1 MRTIRVGFSVALAML
16 AGCASESG
24 DDKWTSLMDGVE
36 RPTSHQVRGYP
47 NSNVIKGGTV
57 TGSTPSGFAQIGS
70 GEFTAQSMSAVMPG
84 PAADGSE
91 GYTINLVD
99 APVSMA
105 AKKIL
110 GDIMGYNYL
119 VDPKVGGTVT
129 LQTSNPMSKQ
139 SLLDILEVSLATNGA
154 AIVKKADRYEIVPFT
169 EATASNAIISG
180 GRLPKNEPG
189 MKVQVLQLRYIAA
202 DEMRDIIEQVSK
214 KGAVL
219 RTDPTRNYIVVAGN
233 NGELAA
239 IRESISVFDV
249 DWMKGMSTAL
259 YPLKASQ
266 PQELVKEL
274 NSVFGVDGP
283 NSKTIRFIPN
293 TRLNAVLAIT
303 SRPAYLPK
311 VSAWI
316 GKLDKIAHTNEEQLF
331 VYEIQ
336 NRPAAELAKVLQN
349 VLATAKSNRVERASA
364 IAPDL
369 VAETVQSTGLT
380 PSESEGIDY
389 SPEAQVDQNLGAPS
403 SGSVPSVVADVENNA
418 LLISTNAREY
428 QRIEQILHQLDVL
441 PTQVFLE
448 AVIAEVALTDEL
460 KFGLRWYLE
469 NGNNALGLS
478 DLASGAVT
486 ATFPGFNWTHVA
498 TDAQTALTALSS
510 VTRVKV
516 ISSPN
521 LMVINNQQAR
531 LQVGDQVP
539 IVTQTSTG
547 TETANSVVINSV
559 EMKDTGIILSVTPRI
574 NSSGR
579 VMLDIQQEVSN
590 VVATTTSG
598 IDSPT
603 IQQRKISTRVVVH
616 DGESLALGGL
626 IQEKKSLNQK
636 KVPVFGD
643 IPLLGNAFKS
653 KTDGINRTELI
664 IFIRPRIVRDSEEAR
679 QVTDEFRQQFDF
691 GRSDTPGKRMKRDIV
706 RLVE

>member
-1 MRTIRVGFSVALAML
+1 MLTIRVGFSMVLAVL
-16 AGCASESG
+16 SGCASENS
-24 DDKWTSLMDGVE
+24 DDKWASLMEGVE
-36 RPTSHQVRGYP
+36 RPRVHDARGYP
-47 NSNVIKGGTV
+47 NSNVIKGSTV
-57 TGSTPSGFAQIGS
+57 TGSTPAGFAQIGS
-70 GEFTAQSMSAVMPG
+70 GEFTGQSMSSVTGGA
-84 PAADGSE
+84 AADGSE

-99 APVSMA
+99 APVALA

-110 GDIMGYNYL
+110 GDIMGYTYL
-119 VDPKVGGTVT
+119 VDPKITGTVT
-129 LQTSNPMSKQ
+129 LQTSHAMSKQ
-139 SLLDILEVSLATNGA
+139 SLLDILEVSLAANGA
-154 AIVKKADRYEIVPFT
+154 AIVKKADRYEIVPYS

-189 MKVQVLQLRYIAA
+189 MKVQVLQLKYIAA
-202 DEMRDIIEQVSK
+202 DEMRDIIEEVSK

-219 RTDPTRNYIVVAGN
+219 RTDPARNYIVVAGN
-233 NGELAA
+233 NGELSA
-239 IRESISVFDV
+239 IREAISVFDV

-274 NSVFGVDGP
+274 NSVFGADAGP

-316 GKLDKIAHTNEEQLF
+316 AKLDKIAQTNEEQLF

-336 NRPAAELAKVLQN
+336 NRPAAELANVLQN
-349 VLATAKSNRVERASA
+349 VLASAKSNGGTMARPSPV
-364 IAPDL
+364 APDL
-369 VAETVQSTGLT
+369 VADTMQ
-380 PSESEGIDY
+380 SEGVDY
-389 SPEAQVDQNLGAPS
+389 SPEAQVESEPALS
-403 SGSVPSVVADVENNA
+403 TSGTVPSVVADTENNA

-428 QRIEQILHQLDVL
+428 QRIEQILRQLDVL

-448 AVIAEVALTDEL
+448 AVIAEVTLNDEL

-469 NGNNALGLS
+469 NGNNSLGLS

-486 ATFPGFNWTHVA
+486 AAFPGFNWTHVSA
-498 TDAQTALTALSS
+498 NAQSALSALSS
-510 VTRVKV
+510 VTKVKV

-521 LMVINNQQAR
+521 LMVINNQQAK

-539 IVTQTSTG
+539 VITQTSTG
-547 TETANSVVINSV
+547 TESANAVIINSV

-603 IQQRKISTRVVVH
+603 IQQRKIATRVVVH

-626 IQEKKSLNQK
+626 IQEKKSLNQR
-636 KVPVFGD
+636 KVPVLGD

-679 QVTDEFRQQFDF
+679 QATDEFRQQFDF
-691 GRSDTPGKRMKRDIV
+691 GDSDTPGKRMKRDLI
-706 RLVE
+706 RLAN

>member
-1 MRTIRVGFSVALAML
+1 MLTIRVGFSMVLAVL
-16 AGCASESG
+16 AGCASENS
-24 DDKWTSLMDGVE
+24 DDKWASLMEGVE
-36 RPTSHQVRGYP
+36 RPRAHDARGYP
-47 NSNVIKGGTV
+47 NSNVIKGSTV
-57 TGSTPSGFAQIGS
+57 TGSTPAGFAQIGS
-70 GEFTAQSMSAVMPG
+70 GEFTGQSMSSVTGGA
-84 PAADGSE
+84 AADGSE

-99 APVSMA
+99 APVALA

-110 GDIMGYNYL
+110 GDIMGYTYL
-119 VDPKVGGTVT
+119 VDPKVTGTVT
-129 LQTSNPMSKQ
+129 LQTSHAMSKQ
-139 SLLDILEVSLATNGA
+139 SLLDILEVSLAANGA
-154 AIVKKADRYEIVPFT
+154 AIVKKADRYEIVPYS

-189 MKVQVLQLRYIAA
+189 MKVQVLQLKYIAA
-202 DEMRDIIEQVSK
+202 DEMRDIIEEVSK

-219 RTDPTRNYIVVAGN
+219 RTDPARNYIVVAGN
-233 NGELAA
+233 NGELSA
-239 IRESISVFDV
+239 IREAISVFDV

-274 NSVFGVDGP
+274 NSVFGADAGP

-316 GKLDKIAHTNEEQLF
+316 AKLDKIAQTNEEQLF

-349 VLATAKSNRVERASA
+349 VLASAKSNGGNMARPSPV
-364 IAPDL
+364 APDL
-369 VAETVQSTGLT
+369 VADTMQ
-380 PSESEGIDY
+380 SEGVDY
-389 SPEAQVDQNLGAPS
+389 SPEAQVESEPALLPS
-403 SGSVPSVVADVENNA
+403 GTVPSVVADTENNA

-428 QRIEQILHQLDVL
+428 QRIEQILRQLDVL

-448 AVIAEVALTDEL
+448 AVIAEVTLNDEL

-469 NGNNALGLS
+469 NGNNSLGLS

-486 ATFPGFNWTHVA
+486 AAFPGFNWTHVSA
-498 TDAQTALTALSS
+498 NAQSALSALSS
-510 VTRVKV
+510 VTKVKV

-521 LMVINNQQAR
+521 LMVINNQQAK

-539 IVTQTSTG
+539 VITQTSTG
-547 TETANSVVINSV
+547 TESANAVIINSV

-590 VVATTTSG
+590 VIATTTSG

-603 IQQRKISTRVVVH
+603 IQQRKIATRVVVH

-626 IQEKKSLNQK
+626 IQEKKSLNQR
-636 KVPVFGD
+636 KVPVLGD

-679 QVTDEFRQQFDF
+679 QATDEFRQQFDF
-691 GRSDTPGKRMKRDIV
+691 GDSDTPGKRMKRDLI
-706 RLVE
+706 RLAN

>member
-1 MRTIRVGFSVALAML
+1 MHRIRVGFSMVLAVL
-16 AGCASESG
+16 AGCASENG
-24 DDKWTSLMDGVE
+24 DDRWTSLMEGVE
-36 RPTSHQVRGYP
+36 RPHAQQMRGYP
-47 NSNVIKGGTV
+47 NSSVIGKGGI
-57 TGSTPSGFAQIGS
+57 TGSTPAGFAQIGS
-70 GEFTAQSMSAVMPG
+70 GEFTGQSMSSVTSG

-99 APVSMA
+99 APIAMA

-154 AIVKKADRYEIVPFT
+154 AIVKKADRYEIVPFS
-169 EATASNAIISG
+169 EATSSNAIISG
-180 GRLPKNEPG
+180 GRMPKNEPG
-189 MKVQVLQLRYIAA
+189 MKVQVLQLKYIAA

-219 RTDPTRNYIVVAGN
+219 RIDSARNYIVVAGN
-233 NGELAA
+233 NGELSA

-274 NSVFGVDGP
+274 NSVFGVDGGP
-283 NSKTIRFIPN
+283 NAKTIRFIPN

-316 GKLDKIAHTNEEQLF
+316 SKLDKIAQTNEEQLF

-349 VLATAKSNRVERASA
+349 VLASAKSNSETSTRQSA
-364 IAPDL
+364 VAPDL
-369 VAETVQSTGLT
+369 VAETMQTDGAVAQDI
-380 PSESEGIDY
+380 P
-389 SPEAQVDQNLGAPS
+389 PEAQMEPAAFAPTGS
-403 SGSVPSVVADVENNA
+403 SSIPSVVADVENNA

-428 QRIEQILHQLDVL
+428 QRIEQILRQLDIL

-448 AVIAEVALTDEL
+448 AVIAEVTLTDEL

-469 NGNNALGLS
+469 NGNNSLGLS

-486 ATFPGFNWTHVA
+486 AAFPGFNWTHVA
-498 TDAQTALTALSS
+498 TDAQTALSALSS
-510 VTRVKV
+510 VTKVKV

-521 LMVINNQQAR
+521 LMVINNQQAK

-539 IVTQTSTG
+539 TVTQTSSNTSS
-547 TETANSVVINSV
+547 ANAVVINTV

-590 VVATTTSG
+590 VIATTTSG

-626 IQEKKSLNQK
+626 IQEKKSLNHR
-636 KVPVFGD
+636 KVPVLGD

-691 GRSDTPGKRMKRDIV
+691 GRNDTPGKRMQRDLA
-706 RLVE
+706 RLAE

>member
-1 MRTIRVGFSVALAML
+1 MLTIRVGFSMVLAVL
-16 AGCASESG
+16 AGCASENS
-24 DDKWTSLMDGVE
+24 DDKWASLMEGVE
-36 RPTSHQVRGYP
+36 RPRAHDARGYP

-57 TGSTPSGFAQIGS
+57 TGSTPAGFAQIGS
-70 GEFTAQSMSAVMPG
+70 GEFTGQSMSSVTGGA
-84 PAADGSE
+84 AADGSE

-99 APVSMA
+99 APVALA

-110 GDIMGYNYL
+110 GDIMGYTYL
-119 VDPKVGGTVT
+119 VDPKVTGTVT
-129 LQTSNPMSKQ
+129 LQTSHAMSKQ
-139 SLLDILEVSLATNGA
+139 SLLDILEVSLAANGA
-154 AIVKKADRYEIVPFT
+154 AIVKKADRYEIVPYS

-189 MKVQVLQLRYIAA
+189 MKVQVLQLKYIAA
-202 DEMRDIIEQVSK
+202 DEMRDIIEEVSK

-219 RTDPTRNYIVVAGN
+219 RTDPARNYIVVAGN
-233 NGELAA
+233 NGELSA
-239 IRESISVFDV
+239 IREAISVFDV

-274 NSVFGVDGP
+274 NSVFGADAGP

-316 GKLDKIAHTNEEQLF
+316 AKLDKIAQTNEEQLF

-349 VLATAKSNRVERASA
+349 VLASAKSNGGTMARPSPV
-364 IAPDL
+364 APDL
-369 VAETVQSTGLT
+369 VADTMQ
-380 PSESEGIDY
+380 SEGVDY
-389 SPEAQVDQNLGAPS
+389 SPEAQVESEPALLT
-403 SGSVPSVVADVENNA
+403 SGTVPSVVADTENNA

-428 QRIEQILHQLDVL
+428 QRIEQILRQLDVL

-448 AVIAEVALTDEL
+448 AVIAEVTLNDEL

-469 NGNNALGLS
+469 NGNHSLGLS

-486 ATFPGFNWTHVA
+486 AAFPGFNWTHVSA
-498 TDAQTALTALSS
+498 NAQSALSALSS
-510 VTRVKV
+510 VTKVKV

-521 LMVINNQQAR
+521 LMVINNQQAK

-539 IVTQTSTG
+539 VITQTSTS
-547 TETANSVVINSV
+547 TESANAVIINSV

-603 IQQRKISTRVVVH
+603 IQQRKIATRVVVH

-626 IQEKKSLNQK
+626 IQEKKSLNQR
-636 KVPVFGD
+636 KVPVLGD

-679 QVTDEFRQQFDF
+679 QATDEFRQQFDF
-691 GRSDTPGKRMKRDIV
+691 GDSDTPGKRMKRDLI
-706 RLVE
+706 RLAN

>member
-1 MRTIRVGFSVALAML
+1 MRAIRVGLSMVLAVL
-16 AGCASESG
+16 AGCASENS
-24 DDKWTSLMDGVE
+24 DDKWTSLMEGVE
-36 RPTSHQVRGYP
+36 RPQAHQTRGYP
-47 NSNVIKGGTV
+47 NSSVIKNGGI
-57 TGSTPSGFAQIGS
+57 TGATPAGFAQVGS
-70 GEFTAQSMSAVMPG
+70 GEFTGQSLSSVTSG
-84 PAADGSE
+84 PAPDGSE

-99 APVSMA
+99 APVASA

-119 VDPKVGGTVT
+119 VDPKVVGAIT

-154 AIVKKADRYEIVPFT
+154 AIIKKADRYEIVPLT

-189 MKVQVLQLRYIAA
+189 TKVQVLQLKYIAA

-219 RTDPTRNYIVVAGN
+219 RTDPARNYIVVAGN
-233 NGELAA
+233 NGELSA

-274 NSVFGVDGP
+274 NSVFGAEDGP
-283 NSKTIRFIPN
+283 NAKTIRFIPN

-303 SRPAYLPK
+303 SRPAYLSK

-316 GKLDKIAHTNEEQLF
+316 AKLDKIAQTNEQQLF

-349 VLATAKSNRVERASA
+349 VLASAKSNASTA
-364 IAPDL
+364 RQNPIAPDL
-369 VAETVQSTGLT
+369 VADTIQSEGQ
-380 PSESEGIDY
+380 SEGIDY
-389 SPEAQVDQNLGAPS
+389 SPEAKMEPDTMGSTS
-403 SGSVPSVVADVENNA
+403 SAMPSVVADVENNA
-418 LLISTNAREY
+418 LLISTTAREY
-428 QRIEQILHQLDVL
+428 QRIEQILHRLDVL

-448 AVIAEVALTDEL
+448 AVIAEVALNDEL

-469 NGNNALGLS
+469 NGNHSLGLT

-486 ATFPGFNWTHVA
+486 AAFPGFNWTYLA
-498 TDAQTALTALSS
+498 TDAQTALSALSS
-510 VTRVKV
+510 VTKVKV

-521 LMVINNQQAR
+521 LMVINNQQAK

-539 IVTQTSTG
+539 VVTQTSSNTSS
-547 TETANSVVINSV
+547 ADAVIINSV

-579 VMLDIQQEVSN
+579 VMLDVQQEVSN

-626 IQEKKSLNQK
+626 IQEQKSLNQK
-636 KVPVFGD
+636 KVPILGD

-653 KTDGINRTELI
+653 KTDAINRTELI
-664 IFIRPRIVRDSEEAR
+664 IFIRPRIVRDNEEAR

-691 GRSDTPGKRMKRDIV
+691 GRTDTPGKRMKRDLT
-706 RLVE
+706 RLAE

>member
-1 MRTIRVGFSVALAML
+1 MLTIRVGFSMVLAVL
-16 AGCASESG
+16 SGCASENS
-24 DDKWTSLMDGVE
+24 DDKWASLMEGVE
-36 RPTSHQVRGYP
+36 RPRAHDARGYP
-47 NSNVIKGGTV
+47 NSNVIKGSTV
-57 TGSTPSGFAQIGS
+57 TGSTPAGFAQIGS
-70 GEFTAQSMSAVMPG
+70 GEFTGQSMSSVTGGA
-84 PAADGSE
+84 AADGSE

-99 APVSMA
+99 APVA
-105 AKKIL
+105 LATKKIL
-110 GDIMGYNYL
+110 GDIMGYTYL
-119 VDPKVGGTVT
+119 VDPKITGTVT
-129 LQTSNPMSKQ
+129 LQTSHAMSKQ
-139 SLLDILEVSLATNGA
+139 SLLDILEVSLAANGA
-154 AIVKKADRYEIVPFT
+154 AIVKKADRYEIVPYS

-189 MKVQVLQLRYIAA
+189 MKVQVLQLKYIAA
-202 DEMRDIIEQVSK
+202 DEMRDIIEEVSK

-219 RTDPTRNYIVVAGN
+219 RTDPARNYIVVAGN
-233 NGELAA
+233 NGELSA
-239 IRESISVFDV
+239 IREAISVFDV

-274 NSVFGVDGP
+274 NSVFGADAGP

-316 GKLDKIAHTNEEQLF
+316 AKLDKIAQTNEEQLF

-349 VLATAKSNRVERASA
+349 VLASAKSNGGTMARPSPV
-364 IAPDL
+364 APDL
-369 VAETVQSTGLT
+369 VADTMQSQGV
-380 PSESEGIDY
+380 DY
-389 SPEAQVDQNLGAPS
+389 SPEAQLESEPALS
-403 SGSVPSVVADVENNA
+403 TSGTVPSVVADTENNA

-428 QRIEQILHQLDVL
+428 QRIEQILRQLDVL

-448 AVIAEVALTDEL
+448 AVIAEVTLNDEL

-469 NGNNALGLS
+469 NGNNSLGLS

-486 ATFPGFNWTHVA
+486 AAFPGFNWTHVSA
-498 TDAQTALTALSS
+498 NAQSALSALSS
-510 VTRVKV
+510 VTKVKV

-521 LMVINNQQAR
+521 LMVINNQQAK

-539 IVTQTSTG
+539 VITQTSTG
-547 TETANSVVINSV
+547 TESANAVIINSV

-603 IQQRKISTRVVVH
+603 IQQRKIATRVVVH

-626 IQEKKSLNQK
+626 IQEKKSLNQR
-636 KVPVFGD
+636 KVPVLGD

-679 QVTDEFRQQFDF
+679 QATDEFRQQFDF
-691 GRSDTPGKRMKRDIV
+691 GDSDTPGKRMKRDLI
-706 RLVE
+706 RLAN

>member
-1 MRTIRVGFSVALAML
+1 MHTIRVGFSMALAVL
-16 AGCASESG
+16 AGCASENG
-24 DDKWTSLMDGVE
+24 DDKWTSLMEGVE
-36 RPTSHQVRGYP
+36 RPQTHDARGYP
-47 NSNVIKGGTV
+47 NPNVIKGGGV
-57 TGSTPSGFAQIGS
+57 TGSTPAGFAQMGS
-70 GEFTAQSMSAVMPG
+70 GEFTGQSMSSVTSGA
-84 PAADGSE
+84 AADGSE

-99 APVSMA
+99 APVALA

-119 VDPKVGGTVT
+119 VDPKITGTVT

-139 SLLDILEVSLATNGA
+139 SLLDILEVSLAANGA
-154 AIVKKADRYEIVPFT
+154 AIVKKADRYEIVPLS
-169 EATASNAIISG
+169 EATGSNAIISG

-189 MKVQVLQLRYIAA
+189 TKVQVLQLKYIAA

-219 RTDPTRNYIVVAGN
+219 RTDPARNYIVVAGN
-233 NGELAA
+233 NGELSA

-274 NSVFGVDGP
+274 NSVFGVDGGP

-303 SRPAYLPK
+303 SRPAYLSK

-316 GKLDKIAHTNEEQLF
+316 AKLDKIAQTNEEQLF

-349 VLATAKSNRVERASA
+349 VLASAKTNGESA
-364 IAPDL
+364 ARPSPIAPDL
-369 VAETVQSTGLT
+369 VPETTQ
-380 PSESEGIDY
+380 SEGVDY
-389 SPEAQVDQNLGAPS
+389 SPEAQTEREAVPAASGA
-403 SGSVPSVVADVENNA
+403 VPSVVADTENNA

-428 QRIEQILHQLDVL
+428 QRIEQILRQLDVL

-448 AVIAEVALTDEL
+448 AVIAEVTLNDEL

-469 NGNNALGLS
+469 NGNNSLGLS

-486 ATFPGFNWTHVA
+486 AAFPGFNWTHVSA
-498 TDAQTALTALSS
+498 NAQSALSALSS
-510 VTRVKV
+510 VTKVKV

-521 LMVINNQQAR
+521 LMVINNQQAK

-539 IVTQTSTG
+539 VVTQTSTG
-547 TETANSVVINSV
+547 TESANAVVINSI

-603 IQQRKISTRVVVH
+603 IQQRKIATRVVVH

-636 KVPVFGD
+636 KVPVLGD
-643 IPLLGNAFKS
+643 IPLFGNAFKS

-679 QVTDEFRQQFDF
+679 QATDEFRQQFDF
-691 GRSDTPGKRMKRDIV
+691 GRSDTPGKRMKRDLI
-706 RLVE
+706 RLAN

>member
-1 MRTIRVGFSVALAML
+1 VHTIRVGFSMVLAVL
-16 AGCASESG
+16 AGCASENG
-24 DDKWTSLMDGVE
+24 DDKWTSLMEGVE
-36 RPTSHQVRGYP
+36 RPRAQQAHGYP
-47 NSNVIKGGTV
+47 NSNVIKGGGI
-57 TGSTPSGFAQIGS
+57 TGSTPPGFAQIGS
-70 GEFTAQSMSAVMPG
+70 GEFTRQSMSSVTSGA
-84 PAADGSE
+84 AADGSE
-91 GYTINLVD
+91 GYTLNLVD
-99 APVSMA
+99 APVALA

-119 VDPKVGGTVT
+119 VDPKISGTVT

-139 SLLDILEVSLATNGA
+139 SLLDILEVSLAANGA
-154 AIVKKADRYEIVPFT
+154 AIVKKADRYEIVPFS
-169 EATASNAIISG
+169 EATASNAIVSG

-189 MKVQVLQLRYIAA
+189 MKVQVLQLKYIAA
-202 DEMRDIIEQVSK
+202 DEMRDIIEEVSK

-219 RTDPTRNYIVVAGN
+219 RTDSARNYIVVAGN
-233 NGELAA
+233 NGELSA
-239 IRESISVFDV
+239 IREAISVFDV

-274 NSVFGVDGP
+274 NSVFGADSGP

-316 GKLDKIAHTNEEQLF
+316 AKLDKIAQTNEEQLF

-349 VLATAKSNRVERASA
+349 VLASAKSNGGGAARPSP

-369 VAETVQSTGLT
+369 VSETVQS
-380 PSESEGIDY
+380 EGVDY
-389 SPEAQVDQNLGAPS
+389 SPEAQVDSEPAPS
-403 SGSVPSVVADVENNA
+403 ASSTIPSVVADTENNA

-428 QRIEQILHQLDVL
+428 QRIEQILRQLDVL

-448 AVIAEVALTDEL
+448 AVIAEVTLNDEL

-469 NGNNALGLS
+469 NGNNSLGLS

-486 ATFPGFNWTHVA
+486 AAFPGFNWTHVSA
-498 TDAQTALTALSS
+498 NAQSALSALSS
-510 VTRVKV
+510 VTKVKV

-521 LMVINNQQAR
+521 LMVINNQQAK

-539 IVTQTSTG
+539 VITQTSTG
-547 TETANSVVINSV
+547 TDSANAVIINSV

-626 IQEKKSLNQK
+626 IQEKKTLNQK
-636 KVPVFGD
+636 KVPVLGD
-643 IPLLGNAFKS
+643 IPLFGNAFKS

-679 QVTDEFRQQFDF
+679 QATDEFRQQFDF
-691 GRSDTPGKRMKRDIV
+691 GRNDTPGKRMKRDLI
-706 RLVE
+706 RLVN

>member
-1 MRTIRVGFSVALAML
+1 MHTIRVGFSVALAVL
-16 AGCASESG
+16 AGCASENG
-24 DDKWTSLMDGVE
+24 DDKWTSLMEGVE
-36 RPTSHQVRGYP
+36 RPQTQQARGYP
-47 NSNVIKGGTV
+47 NSNVIKGGGV
-57 TGSTPSGFAQIGS
+57 TGSTPAGFAQMGS
-70 GEFTAQSMSAVMPG
+70 GEFTGQSMSSVTTGA
-84 PAADGSE
+84 AADGSE

-99 APVSMA
+99 APVALA

-119 VDPKVGGTVT
+119 VDPKVAGTIT

-154 AIVKKADRYEIVPFT
+154 AIVKKADRYEIVPLS

-189 MKVQVLQLRYIAA
+189 MKVQVLQLKYIAA

-219 RTDPTRNYIVVAGN
+219 RTDPARNYIVVAGN
-233 NGELAA
+233 NGELSA

-274 NSVFGVDGP
+274 NSVFGVDGGP

-303 SRPAYLPK
+303 SRPAYLSK

-316 GKLDKIAHTNEEQLF
+316 AKLDKIAQTNEEQLF

-349 VLATAKSNRVERASA
+349 VLASAKSNGESAARPSA

-369 VAETVQSTGLT
+369 VAETTQ
-380 PSESEGIDY
+380 SEGVDY
-389 SPEAQVDQNLGAPS
+389 SPEAQVEREAVPSASGA
-403 SGSVPSVVADVENNA
+403 VPSVVADTENNA

-428 QRIEQILHQLDVL
+428 QRIEQILRQLDVL

-448 AVIAEVALTDEL
+448 AVIAEVTLNDEL

-469 NGNNALGLS
+469 NGNNSLGLS

-486 ATFPGFNWTHVA
+486 AAFPGFNWTHVSA
-498 TDAQTALTALSS
+498 NAQSALSALSS
-510 VTRVKV
+510 ITKVKV

-521 LMVINNQQAR
+521 LMVINNQQAK

-539 IVTQTSTG
+539 VVTQTSTG
-547 TETANSVVINSV
+547 TESANAVVINSI

-636 KVPVFGD
+636 KVPVLGD
-643 IPLLGNAFKS
+643 IPLFGNAFKS

-679 QVTDEFRQQFDF
+679 QATDEFRQQFDF
-691 GRSDTPGKRMKRDIV
+691 GRSDTPGKRMKRDLI
-706 RLVE
+706 RLVN

>member
-1 MRTIRVGFSVALAML
+1 MVLAVL
-16 AGCASESG
+16 AGCASENS
-24 DDKWTSLMDGVE
+24 DDKWTSLMEGVE
-36 RPTSHQVRGYP
+36 RPQAHDARGYP
-47 NSNVIKGGTV
+47 NSNVIKNGGI
-57 TGSTPSGFAQIGS
+57 TGSTPASFAQIGS
-70 GEFTAQSMSAVMPG
+70 GEFTGQSMSSVTSG
-84 PAADGSE
+84 PSADGSE

-119 VDPKVGGTVT
+119 VDPKVTGTIT

-154 AIVKKADRYEIVPFT
+154 AIVKKADRYEIVPFS

-180 GRLPKNEPG
+180 GRMPKNEPG
-189 MKVQVLQLRYIAA
+189 MKVQVLQLKYIAA

-219 RTDPTRNYIVVAGN
+219 RTDPARNYIVVAGN
-233 NGELAA
+233 NGELSA

-259 YPLKASQ
+259 YPLKASN

-274 NSVFGVDGP
+274 NSVFGVDGGP

-293 TRLNAVLAIT
+293 ARLNAVLAIT
-303 SRPAYLPK
+303 SRPAYLSK
-311 VSAWI
+311 VTAWI
-316 GKLDKIAHTNEEQLF
+316 AKLDKIAQTNEEQLF

-349 VLATAKSNRVERASA
+349 VLASAKSNGESA
-364 IAPDL
+364 ARPSPIAPDL
-369 VAETVQSTGLT
+369 VADTVQSQAQ
-380 PSESEGIDY
+380 SQAQSEGVDY
-389 SPEAQVDQNLGAPS
+389 SPEGQMEQNPVASATGA
-403 SGSVPSVVADVENNA
+403 VPSVVADVENNA

-428 QRIEQILHQLDVL
+428 QRIEQILHQLDIL

-448 AVIAEVALTDEL
+448 AVIAEVTLTDEL

-469 NGNNALGLS
+469 NGNNTLGLS

-498 TDAQTALTALSS
+498 TDAQTALSALSS
-510 VTRVKV
+510 VTKVKV

-539 IVTQTSTG
+539 VVTQTNTST
-547 TETANSVVINSV
+547 ESANAVVINSI

-626 IQEKKSLNQK
+626 IQEKKSLNQR
-636 KVPVFGD
+636 KVPVLGD
-643 IPLLGNAFKS
+643 IPLFGNAFKS
-653 KTDGINRTELI
+653 KTDGITRTELI

-691 GRSDTPGKRMKRDIV
+691 GRSDTPGKRMKRDLI
-706 RLVE
+706 RLAN

>member
-1 MRTIRVGFSVALAML
+1 MLRIRIVFSMVCAML
-16 AGCASESG
+16 AGCASENG
-24 DDKWTSLMDGVE
+24 DDRWTSLVEGVE
-36 RPTSHQVRGYP
+36 RPQTQSVRGYP
-47 NSNVIKGGTV
+47 ASKTISGKRDTM
-57 TGSTPSGFAQIGS
+57 TSPAGFAQMGS
-70 GEFTAQSMSAVMPG
+70 GDFTGQSAASITSG
-84 PAADGSE
+84 PASDGSE

-99 APVSMA
+99 APVA
-105 AKKIL
+105 LVAKKIL
-110 GDIMGYNYL
+110 GDIMGYTYM
-119 VDPKVGGTVT
+119 VDPKVSGNIT
-129 LQTSNPMSKQ
+129 LQTSSPMSKQ
-139 SLLDILEVSLATNGA
+139 SLLDILEVSLATNDA
-154 AIVKKADRYEIVPFT
+154 AIVKKADRYEIVPLS
-169 EATASNAIISG
+169 EATASNVIISG
-180 GRLPKNEPG
+180 GRLPSREPG
-189 MKVQVLQLRYIAA
+189 MKVQVIQLKYIDA
-202 DEMRDIIEQVSK
+202 DEMRDIVEQVSK
-214 KGAVL
+214 KGSVL
-219 RTDPTRNYIVVAGN
+219 RTDPARNYIVVAGN

-239 IRESISVFDV
+239 IRESVSVFDV

-259 YPLKASQ
+259 YPLKTSQ

-274 NSVFGVDGP
+274 NSVFGVDGGP

-293 TRLNAVLAIT
+293 TRLNAILAIT
-303 SRPAYLPK
+303 SRPAYLNK
-311 VSAWI
+311 VTAWI
-316 GKLDKIAHTNEEQLF
+316 AKLDKIAQTNEEQLF

-349 VLATAKSNRVERASA
+349 VLATARPRAEVARPSA
-364 IAPDL
+364 VAPDL
-369 VAETVQSTGLT
+369 VAETMQ
-380 PSESEGIDY
+380 SEGIDY
-389 SPEAQVDQNLGAPS
+389 SPEAQVEQEQVAAPV
-403 SGSVPSVVADVENNA
+403 SGGVPSVVADVENNA
-418 LLISTNAREY
+418 LLISTTAREY
-428 QRIEQILHQLDVL
+428 QRIEQILRQLDIL

-448 AVIAEVALTDEL
+448 AVIAEVTLNDEL

-498 TDAQTALTALSS
+498 TDAQTALSALSS
-510 VTRVKV
+510 VTKVKV

-521 LMVINNQQAR
+521 LMVVNNQQAK

-539 IVTQTSTG
+539 IVTQTSNNTSS
-547 TETANSVVINSV
+547 ADAIVINSV

-626 IQEKKSLNQK
+626 IQEKKTLNQRK
-636 KVPVFGD
+636 MPVLGD
-643 IPLLGNAFKS
+643 IPILGNAFKS

-664 IFIRPRIVRDSEEAR
+664 IFIRPRIVRDQQEAR

-691 GRSDTPGKRMKRDIV
+691 GRSDKPGARMRRDLI
-706 RLVE
+706 RLAE

>member
-1 MRTIRVGFSVALAML
+1 MHTIRVGFSMALAVL

-24 DDKWTSLMDGVE
+24 DDKWTSLMEGVE
-36 RPTSHQVRGYP
+36 RPQTHDARGYP
-47 NSNVIKGGTV
+47 NSNVIKGGGV
-57 TGSTPSGFAQIGS
+57 TGSTPAGFAQMGS
-70 GEFTAQSMSAVMPG
+70 GEFTGQSMSSVTSGA
-84 PAADGSE
+84 AADGSE

-99 APVSMA
+99 APVALA

-119 VDPKVGGTVT
+119 VDPKITGTVT

-139 SLLDILEVSLATNGA
+139 SLLDILEVSLAANGA
-154 AIVKKADRYEIVPFT
+154 AIVKKADRYEIVPLS
-169 EATASNAIISG
+169 EATGSNAIISG
-180 GRLPKNEPG
+180 GRQPKNEPG
-189 MKVQVLQLRYIAA
+189 TKVQVLQLKYIAA

-219 RTDPTRNYIVVAGN
+219 RTDPARNYIVVAGN
-233 NGELAA
+233 NGELSA

-274 NSVFGVDGP
+274 NSVFGVDGGP

-303 SRPAYLPK
+303 SRPAYLSK

-316 GKLDKIAHTNEEQLF
+316 AKLDKIAQTNEEQLF

-349 VLATAKSNRVERASA
+349 VLASAKTNGESVVRPSP

-369 VAETVQSTGLT
+369 VAETTQ
-380 PSESEGIDY
+380 SEGVDY
-389 SPEAQVDQNLGAPS
+389 SPEAQTEREAVPTASGA
-403 SGSVPSVVADVENNA
+403 VPSVVADTENNA

-428 QRIEQILHQLDVL
+428 QRIEQILRQLDVL

-448 AVIAEVALTDEL
+448 AVIAEVTLNDEL

-469 NGNNALGLS
+469 NGNNSLGLS

-486 ATFPGFNWTHVA
+486 AAFPGFNWTHVSA
-498 TDAQTALTALSS
+498 NAQSALSALSS
-510 VTRVKV
+510 VTKVKV

-521 LMVINNQQAR
+521 LMVINNQQAK

-539 IVTQTSTG
+539 VVTQTSTG
-547 TETANSVVINSV
+547 TESANAVVINSI

-603 IQQRKISTRVVVH
+603 IQQRKIATRVVVH

-626 IQEKKSLNQK
+626 IQEKKSLTQK
-636 KVPVFGD
+636 KVPVLGD
-643 IPLLGNAFKS
+643 IPLFGNAFKS

-679 QVTDEFRQQFDF
+679 QATDEFRQQFDF
-691 GRSDTPGKRMKRDIV
+691 GRSDIPGKRMKRDLI
-706 RLVE
+706 RLAN

>member
-1 MRTIRVGFSVALAML
+1 MVLAVL
-16 AGCASESG
+16 AGCASENS
-24 DDKWTSLMDGVE
+24 DDKWASLMEGVE
-36 RPTSHQVRGYP
+36 RPRAHDARGYP

-57 TGSTPSGFAQIGS
+57 TGSTPAGFAQIGS
-70 GEFTAQSMSAVMPG
+70 GEFTGQSMSSVTGGA
-84 PAADGSE
+84 AADGSE

-99 APVSMA
+99 APVALA

-110 GDIMGYNYL
+110 GDIMGYTYL
-119 VDPKVGGTVT
+119 VDPKVTGTVT
-129 LQTSNPMSKQ
+129 LQTSHAMSKQ
-139 SLLDILEVSLATNGA
+139 SLLDILEVSLAANGA
-154 AIVKKADRYEIVPFT
+154 AIVKKADRYEIVPYS

-189 MKVQVLQLRYIAA
+189 MKVQVLQLKYIAA
-202 DEMRDIIEQVSK
+202 DEMRDIIEEVSK

-219 RTDPTRNYIVVAGN
+219 RTDPARNYIVVAGN
-233 NGELAA
+233 NGELSA
-239 IRESISVFDV
+239 IREAISVFDV

-274 NSVFGVDGP
+274 NSVFGADAGP

-316 GKLDKIAHTNEEQLF
+316 AKLDKIAQTNEEQLF

-349 VLATAKSNRVERASA
+349 VLASAKSNGGTMARPSPV
-364 IAPDL
+364 APDL
-369 VAETVQSTGLT
+369 VADTMQ
-380 PSESEGIDY
+380 SEGVDY
-389 SPEAQVDQNLGAPS
+389 SPEAQVESEPALLT
-403 SGSVPSVVADVENNA
+403 SGTVPSVVADTENNA

-428 QRIEQILHQLDVL
+428 QRIEQILRQLDVL

-448 AVIAEVALTDEL
+448 AVIAEVTLNDEL

-469 NGNNALGLS
+469 NGNHSLGLS

-486 ATFPGFNWTHVA
+486 AAFPGFNWTHVSA
-498 TDAQTALTALSS
+498 NAQSALSALSS
-510 VTRVKV
+510 VTKVKV

-521 LMVINNQQAR
+521 LMVINNQQAK

-539 IVTQTSTG
+539 VITQTSTS
-547 TETANSVVINSV
+547 TESANAVIINSV

-603 IQQRKISTRVVVH
+603 IQQRKIATRVVVH

-626 IQEKKSLNQK
+626 IQEKKSLNQR
-636 KVPVFGD
+636 KVPVLGD

-679 QVTDEFRQQFDF
+679 QATDEFRQQFDF
-691 GRSDTPGKRMKRDIV
+691 GDSDTPGKRMKRDLI
-706 RLVE
+706 RLAN

>member
-1 MRTIRVGFSVALAML
+1 MRTIRVGLSMVFAVL
-16 AGCASESG
+16 AGCASENG
-24 DDKWTSLMDGVE
+24 DDKWTSLMEGVE
-36 RPTSHQVRGYP
+36 RPQAHQTRGYP
-47 NSNVIKGGTV
+47 NSNVIKNSGV
-57 TGSTPSGFAQIGS
+57 TGTTPAGFAQIGS
-70 GEFTAQSMSAVMPG
+70 GEFTGQSLSSVTSG
-84 PAADGSE
+84 PASDGSE

-99 APVSMA
+99 APVALA

-119 VDPKVGGTVT
+119 VDPKVTGTIT

-189 MKVQVLQLRYIAA
+189 MKVQVLQLKYIAA

-219 RTDPTRNYIVVAGN
+219 RTDPARNYVVVAGN

-274 NSVFGVDGP
+274 NSVFGADDGP
-283 NSKTIRFIPN
+283 NAKTIRFIPN

-303 SRPAYLPK
+303 SRPAYLSK

-316 GKLDKIAHTNEEQLF
+316 AKLDNIAQTNEEQLF

-349 VLATAKSNRVERASA
+349 VLASAKSNSESTARQNP

-369 VAETVQSTGLT
+369 VADTIQ
-380 PSESEGIDY
+380 SEGQSEGVDY
-389 SPEAQVDQNLGAPS
+389 SPEAKMEADPMGSAS
-403 SGSVPSVVADVENNA
+403 SAIPSVVADVENNA

-448 AVIAEVALTDEL
+448 AVIAEVALNDEL

-469 NGNNALGLS
+469 NGNHSLGLT

-486 ATFPGFNWTHVA
+486 AAFPGFNWTYLA
-498 TDAQTALTALSS
+498 TDAQTALSALSS
-510 VTRVKV
+510 VTKVKV

-521 LMVINNQQAR
+521 LMVINNQQAK

-539 IVTQTSTG
+539 VVTQTSSNTSS
-547 TETANSVVINSV
+547 ADAVVINSV

-579 VMLDIQQEVSN
+579 VMLDVQQEVSN

-626 IQEKKSLNQK
+626 IQEQKSLNQK
-636 KVPVFGD
+636 KVPVLGD

-653 KTDGINRTELI
+653 KTDSIDRTELI
-664 IFIRPRIVRDSEEAR
+664 IFIRPRIVRDNEEAR

-691 GRSDTPGKRMKRDIV
+691 GRTDTPGKRMQRDLI
-706 RLVE
+706 RLAE